1 MATAAISVYL
11 IGGMS
16 LLGSWRARSIGS
28 IGSTGLAAAALAC
41 SLAWAG
47 AGCRER
53 AEPPPPPREKMP
65 PRRVI
70 DPPATVRPLPP
81 YAISN
86 TAVGPY
92 HLGATMANTLYEVR
106 ARPRMA
112 LLDVPGLVKQNV
124 IRAEDDGVLVSGAVL
139 GDATVIAVVSKDVA
153 RTDSGIA
160 VGSTRD
166 DVVRELGVASDPLV
180 ARDPRL
186 LVPLR
191 MPAARLVMQ
200 DDRVEAFLLRV
211 GSGGLPPQEIAAT
224 SPPAP
229 PSQSQP
235 GAANGPASPSA
246 NKLAP
251 HPAGK
256 SEVRGKLT
264 KNDPKLLRDAKT
276 GAPVRCAP
284 AKPAE
289 TEAGPWQAA
298 CLSAAGEIVRIAG
311 DDISVRSGDGKER
324 VIAQL
329 KARGLAFAAPL
340 RSGTRPEDR
349 DELVVVTRQ
358 LRPDDQERTWTVALY
373 HLEAGRLVRVAEQ
386 VVYRLSAEGARWIG
400 VSLDEVDL
408 YLELT
413 SREDVVVAGGFLL
426 TKVTGKIRDV
436 VSLREEEIGRRRGL
450 ETSGSASG
458 ALGAPG
464 AAPMSGNPGSDLPAP
479 LDAGADAEAS
489 EPDAAP

>member
-1 MATAAISVYL
+1 
-11 IGGMS
+11 
-16 LLGSWRARSIGS
+16 
-28 IGSTGLAAAALAC
+28 
-41 SLAWAG
+41 
-47 AGCRER
+47 
-53 AEPPPPPREKMP
+53 MP

-160 VGSTRD
+160 VGSTRE
-166 DVVRELGVASDPLV
+166 DVVRELGVASDPMV

-200 DDRVEAFLLRV
+200 DDRVEAFLLRA
-211 GSGGLPPQEIAAT
+211 GSGGLPPQEIGAAN
-224 SPPAP
+224 SPLAT
-229 PSQSQP
+229 PSASRLP
-235 GAANGPASPSA
+235 GAAGAHPATPSPD
-246 NKLAP
+246 KLHP

-256 SEVRGKLT
+256 NELRGKLA

-276 GAPVRCAP
+276 GAPVRCPA

-298 CLSAAGEIVRIAG
+298 CLSAAGEIVRISG

-340 RSGTRPEDR
+340 RSGQRPEDR

-358 LRPDDQERTWTVALY
+358 LRPDEQERTWTVALY

-413 SREDVVVAGGFLL
+413 SREDVVAAGGFLL

-436 VSLREEEIGRRRGL
+436 VSLREEEIGRRRGV
-450 ETSGSASG
+450 ESGGPSG

-464 AAPMSGNPGSDLPAP
+464 AAPSSGNSGSGLPAP
-479 LDAGADAEAS
+479 LDAGADAETGA
-489 EPDAAP
+489 PDAAP